1 MNVSLSF
8 LSLSCGSS
16 LFVVL
21 LVAVVNPNSNPST
34 KTFNLFCYID
44 VIYGLTRLSFCFFFL
59 CLTGLK
65 YLHSAGILHRD
76 IKPGNLLVNSNCLL
90 KVSVLLDTCH
100 FPLIFVSGIQGQWI
114 LMHPKQ
120 SKQKHHHFL
129 VKARCSFWAEITN
142 SSFYC
147 QCGSKN
153 ITCVWHWRISRVKW
167 YSLWVTHVSVF
178 LQICDFGLARL
189 EEPLENAIMTQEVS
203 FKW

>member
-44 VIYGLTRLSFCFFFL
+44 VIFLWTYMIVILSFFL
-59 CLTGLK
+59 CLTGIK

-114 LMHPKQ
+114 LMHPKR

-129 VKARCSFWAEITN
+129 VKARCSF
-142 SSFYC
+142 
-147 QCGSKN
+147 
-153 ITCVWHWRISRVKW
+153 
-167 YSLWVTHVSVF
+167 
-178 LQICDFGLARL
+178 
-189 EEPLENAIMTQEVS
+189 
-203 FKW
+203 